1 MKSSFAER
9 AILYALVAIILTVF
23 VFPYGFLVSTSI
35 KPPVD
40 ALSIPPTLLPQR
52 ISFENYTIIGQY
64 PVVQRSFGN
73 SAIIAL
79 LSTVISIG
87 LAIPAAYAIARF
99 ATWAGKL
106 FLIAALVTRLIPPVS
121 VGIPLFAIMRSL
133 GLIDTHLGVALA
145 HSTISVPLAIW
156 LLASFMESI
165 PRALEEAARVDG
177 CSRFGALF
185 RIIIPVAAGG
195 IAVTAIFVFLAS
207 WNEFLFSLLLSS
219 TGVKTAPIAIAEFKS
234 QYGIQWG
241 TMTSLSVLYSFPVI
255 IFSLLMQKRILAGM
269 TMGAVKG

>member
-1 MKSSFAER
+1 M
-9 AILYALVAIILTVF
+9 LVALIVVVF
-23 VFPYGFLVSTSI
+23 IFPYAFLVSTSV
-35 KPPVD
+35 KPPSD

-52 ISFENYTIIGQY
+52 ISFENYAIIGDY

-73 SAIIAL
+73 SVIIAL
-79 LSTVISIG
+79 LSTVISIS

-99 ATWAGKL
+99 VTWAGRL

-121 VGIPLFAIMRSL
+121 LGIPLFMIMRSL

-145 HSTISVPLAIW
+145 HSTISLPLAIW

-255 IFSLLMQKRILAGM
+255 IFSILMQKRILAGM

>member
-1 MKSSFAER
+1 MKSSLAER
-9 AILYALVAIILTVF
+9 AILYALVAIILMVF
-23 VFPYGFLVSTSI
+23 VFPYAFLVSTSI

-40 ALSIPPTLLPQR
+40 ALAIPPTLLPQR
-52 ISFENYTIIGQY
+52 ISFDNYTIIGDF

-73 SAIIAL
+73 STIIAL

-156 LLASFMESI
+156 LLASFMEGI